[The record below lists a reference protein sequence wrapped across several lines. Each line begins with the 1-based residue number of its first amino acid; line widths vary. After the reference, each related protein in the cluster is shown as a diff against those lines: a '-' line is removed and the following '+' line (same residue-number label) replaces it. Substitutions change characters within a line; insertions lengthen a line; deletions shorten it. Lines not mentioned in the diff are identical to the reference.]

1 LLSGSFGFGALELRL
16 VSVASDEE
24 LRERIS
30 DQLAR
35 VVTLF
40 GADLQRYGE
49 LAAQLE
55 ARELAQRRRE
65 RFLKLG
71 RAVEDAVA
79 ATLTALGL

>member
-1 LLSGSFGFGALELRL
+1 
-16 VSVASDEE
+16 
-24 LRERIS
+24 
-30 DQLAR
+30 LAR